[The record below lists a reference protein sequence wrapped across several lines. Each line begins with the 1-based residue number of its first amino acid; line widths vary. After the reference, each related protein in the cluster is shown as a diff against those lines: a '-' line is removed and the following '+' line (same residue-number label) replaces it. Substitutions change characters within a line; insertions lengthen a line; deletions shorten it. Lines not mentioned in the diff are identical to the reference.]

1 MRVDRPMR
9 AEGPGQSALLMLDV
23 IDVLRKRGVGYAVI
37 GAMAAALHG
46 LVRASLDADLVV
58 SLRSRESAEL
68 KAAFDELGLRT
79 ELRFGDPDDPI
90 PALLQVTDVH
100 GNRVDL
106 LFGLR
111 GLDAGIFERATEV
124 GIVGES
130 VRIVGREDFI
140 AMKVFAGGPQDLD
153 DARAAIALDPKT
165 LDLDLL
171 RALADRFG
179 RETASGLE
187 ALLAERN

>member
-1 MRVDRPMR
+1 MR
-9 AEGPGQSALLMLDV
+9 AEAPGQSALLMLDV
-23 IDVLRKRGVGYAVI
+23 IDVLDSRGVGYAVI

-58 SLRSRESAEL
+58 SLRSRESAPL
-68 KAAFDELGLRT
+68 KVAFDEIGLST
-79 ELRFGDPDDPI
+79 DLRVGDPDDPI
-90 PALLQVTDVH
+90 PALLEVTDTH

-111 GLDAGIFERATEV
+111 GLDPGLFERVILV
-124 GIVGES
+124 GLFGES
-130 VRIVGREDFI
+130 IQIVGREDFI
-140 AMKVFAGGPQDLD
+140 AMKVFAGGPQDLN
-153 DARAAIALDPKT
+153 DARAAIALDPAT
-165 LDLDLL
+165 LDLELL
-171 RALADRFG
+171 RALAARFG